1 MYRILIVE
9 DDSDISELLRVWL
22 SEAGYQT
29 VEAGDGLKAL
39 EVFEAESFD
48 LVLLDVSCPSW
59 MALACANGYANV
71 PACRLLC

>member
-29 VEAGDGLKAL
+29 VEAGGRPEGPGGL
-39 EVFEAESFD
+39 
-48 LVLLDVSCPSW
+48 
-59 MALACANGYANV
+59 
-71 PACRLLC
+71 